1 MEKNNALFRIFIP
14 IIAVIIIFE
23 SVMLVSGLEKSAI
36 QVKESTNSAGIK
48 KQEVKVKDVFEVAF
62 ITDSTEMKVG
72 KSYTVKL
79 QALVK
84 EKRTLDAIDVS
95 VKYDAKN
102 LEVTNLIFDEKLQ
115 EPIVGKAI
123 KEDGMIVVKY
133 IIETKQGITF
143 NINDMVSLLSF
154 DVKAKQA
161 GVYEFE
167 IATGNEDKKFDTMF
181 IENTTV
187 KALPFTSNKLEI
199 NVTK

>member
-23 SVMLVSGLEKSAI
+23 SVMLVSGLEKSTV
-36 QVKESTNSAGIK
+36 QVKESTNSASIE
-48 KQEVKVKDVFEVAF
+48 KQEVKTKDAFEVTF
-62 ITDSTEMKVG
+62 VTDSTEMKVG
-72 KSYTVKL
+72 KNYTVKL

-84 EKRTLDAIDVS
+84 EKRTLDAIDIS

>member
-23 SVMLVSGLEKSAI
+23 SVMLVSGLEKSTV
-36 QVKESTNSAGIK
+36 QVKESTNSASIE
-48 KQEVKVKDVFEVAF
+48 KQEVKTKDAFEVTF
-62 ITDSTEMKVG
+62 VTDSTEMKVG
-72 KSYTVKL
+72 KNYTVKL

-84 EKRTLDAIDVS
+84 EKRTLDAIDIS

-143 NINDMVSLLSF
+143 NLNDMVSLLSF